1 MICFFDKGGLKMAL
15 KTKNVTKT
23 YDMEVFTDD
32 GLYFGNIEEVMI
44 ASNRVYGWRV
54 KATKNSYLT
63 KVLGGAKGVIVP
75 HNLVRAIGDV
85 FIISKNA
92 IPSYEEESQQGQES
106 MEA

>member
-1 MICFFDKGGLKMAL
+1 MVL
-15 KTKNVTKT
+15 KTRNITKT

-44 ASNRVYGWRV
+44 SSNRVSGWRV

-75 HNLVRAIGDV
+75 HNLVKAVGDV

-92 IPSYEEESQQGQES
+92 IPSYEEAEGQQKE
-106 MEA
+106 ELE

>member
-1 MICFFDKGGLKMAL
+1 MAL

-32 GLYFGNIEEVMI
+32 GLYFGNVEEVMLT
-44 ASNRVYGWRV
+44 SSRVYGWRV

-75 HNLVRAIGDV
+75 HNLVKAVGDV

-92 IPSYEEESQQGQES
+92 IPSYEEEGQQKE
-106 MEA
+106 ELIEE

>member
-1 MICFFDKGGLKMAL
+1 MAL

-44 ASNRVYGWRV
+44 TSNRVYGWRV

-75 HNLVRAIGDV
+75 HNLVKAVGDV
-85 FIISKNA
+85 FIISRNA
-92 IPSYEEESQQGQES
+92 VPSYEDEEQQKEELMQE
-106 MEA
+106 

>member
-1 MICFFDKGGLKMAL
+1 MAL

-75 HNLVRAIGDV
+75 HNLVKAVGDV
-85 FIISKNA
+85 FIISRNA
-92 IPSYEEESQQGQES
+92 VPSYEDEEQQKEELMQE
-106 MEA
+106 

>member
-1 MICFFDKGGLKMAL
+1 MAL
-15 KTKNVTKT
+15 KTKNITKT

-75 HNLVRAIGDV
+75 HNLVKAVGDV
-85 FIISKNA
+85 FIISRNA
-92 IPSYEEESQQGQES
+92 VPSYEEEEQQKEELMQE
-106 MEA
+106 

>member
-1 MICFFDKGGLKMAL
+1 MVL
-15 KTKNVTKT
+15 KTKNLTKT

-44 ASNRVYGWRV
+44 TSTKVYGWRV

-75 HNLVRAIGDV
+75 HNLVKAVGDV
-85 FIISKNA
+85 FIISRNA
-92 IPSYEEESQQGQES
+92 IPSYEEQESQQKEDL

>member
-1 MICFFDKGGLKMAL
+1 MICFAYRGGNKMVL

-32 GLYFGNIEEVMI
+32 GLYFGNIEEVML
-44 ASNRVYGWRV
+44 SSSKVHGWRI

-75 HNLVRAIGDV
+75 HNLVRAVGDV
-85 FIISKNA
+85 FIISKNE

>member
-1 MICFFDKGGLKMAL
+1 MVL
-15 KTKNVTKT
+15 KTRNVTKT

-32 GLYFGNIEEVMI
+32 GVYFGNIEEVMI
-44 ASNRVYGWRV
+44 SSNRVSGWRV

-85 FIISKNA
+85 LIVSKNA
-92 IPSYEEESQQGQES
+92 IPSYEEEGQEKEE
-106 MEA
+106 MVE

>member
-1 MICFFDKGGLKMAL
+1 MAL
-15 KTKNVTKT
+15 KTKNITKT

-32 GLYFGNIEEVMI
+32 GVYFGNIEEVMI
-44 ASNRVYGWRV
+44 ASNRVTGWRV
-54 KATKNSYLT
+54 RATKNSYLT

-92 IPSYEEESQQGQES
+92 IPSSMEEEATTEKEL
-106 MEA
+106 MEQ

>member
-1 MICFFDKGGLKMAL
+1 MAL
-15 KTKNVTKT
+15 KTKNITKT

-75 HNLVRAIGDV
+75 HNLVKAVGDV
-85 FIISKNA
+85 FIISRNA
-92 IPSYEEESQQGQES
+92 VPSYEDEEQQKEGLIQE
-106 MEA
+106 